1 MFKEWDKAEVLQH
14 SFIPLFCYT
23 EIAMIINVNNI
34 NINYEVY
41 GEGRPIILLHGNS
54 ESHKVFDKLI
64 DCLKMDYKVYA
75 IDSRC
80 HGKSENVKSISYELM
95 AQDVISFIK
104 KLDIE
109 KPVLYGFSDGGIVG
123 LLIAIAEPDILSKLI
138 ISGANIHP
146 SGLGNMNL
154 FLYKIGYLFSRNKLV
169 KMMISEPDITTQ
181 QLNSIKIPTY
191 VLAGER
197 DIIKPAHTKLIA
209 DNIPNSTLEIIPN
222 ENHGSY
228 IVHSDKI
235 YHIISKF
242 I

>member
-1 MFKEWDKAEVLQH
+1 
-14 SFIPLFCYT
+14 
-23 EIAMIINVNNI
+23 MIINVNNI

-64 DCLKMDYKVYA
+64 DRLKRDYKVYA

-80 HGKSENVKSISYELM
+80 HGKSENAKSISYELM

-146 SGLGNMNL
+146 SGLGNINL
-154 FLYKIGYLFSRNKLV
+154 FIYKIGYLFSRNKLV

-209 DNIPNSTLEIIPN
+209 DNIPNSTLEIISN

>member
-1 MFKEWDKAEVLQH
+1 MFKEWDKTEVLQH

-64 DCLKMDYKVYA
+64 DCLKRDYKVYA

-80 HGKSENVKSISYELM
+80 HGKSENAKSISYELM

-123 LLIAIAEPDILSKLI
+123 LLIAIAELDILSKLI

>member
-1 MFKEWDKAEVLQH
+1 MFKEWDKAEVSQH
-14 SFIPLFCYT
+14 SFIPLFCCT
-23 EIAMIINVNNI
+23 EIAMIINVNNV

-64 DCLKMDYKVYA
+64 DCLKRDYKVYA

-80 HGKSENVKSISYELM
+80 HGKSENAKSISYELM
-95 AQDVISFIK
+95 AQDVIAFIK

-235 YHIISKF
+235 YHIISKYL
-242 I
+242 

>member
-1 MFKEWDKAEVLQH
+1 
-14 SFIPLFCYT
+14 
-23 EIAMIINVNNI
+23 MIINVNNI

-64 DCLKMDYKVYA
+64 DCLKRDYKVYA

-80 HGKSENVKSISYELM
+80 HGKSENAKSISYELM

-146 SGLGNMNL
+146 SGLGNINL

-169 KMMISEPDITTQ
+169 KMMISEPDITT
-181 QLNSIKIPTY
+181 
-191 VLAGER
+191 
-197 DIIKPAHTKLIA
+197 
-209 DNIPNSTLEIIPN
+209 
-222 ENHGSY
+222 
-228 IVHSDKI
+228 
-235 YHIISKF
+235 
-242 I
+242 

>member
-1 MFKEWDKAEVLQH
+1 
-14 SFIPLFCYT
+14 
-23 EIAMIINVNNI
+23 MIINVNNI

-64 DCLKMDYKVYA
+64 DRLKRDYKVYA

-80 HGKSENVKSISYELM
+80 HGKSENAKSISYELM

-146 SGLGNMNL
+146 SGLGNINL
-154 FLYKIGYLFSRNKLV
+154 FIYKIGYLFSKNKLV

-235 YHIISKF
+235 YHIIKKYL
-242 I
+242 